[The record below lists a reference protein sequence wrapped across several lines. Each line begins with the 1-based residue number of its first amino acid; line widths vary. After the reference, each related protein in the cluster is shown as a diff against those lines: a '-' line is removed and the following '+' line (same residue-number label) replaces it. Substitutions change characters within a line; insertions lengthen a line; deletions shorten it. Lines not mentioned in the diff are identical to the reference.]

1 MNSQL
6 LTFHEYNFDRFV
18 SSQLLTSH
26 KIAVFSLQE
35 QGKLC
40 MIQNTAAACLMK
52 SYNELLTDVGAKNG
66 IVTLIRNACLKAHID
81 DVTVQVCSWSRWTT
95 VLRLWSTEITE
106 DFERNNPMCFV
117 NPQCSSNHLVNGVYV
132 YS

>member
-66 IVTLIRNACLKAHID
+66 IVTLIRNACLKAHIE
-81 DVTVQVCSWSRWTT
+81 DVTVPPSSGFRWNAVMRSWSTKITKDFETSNSHRPNQEAPIVT
-95 VLRLWSTEITE
+95 VLHSLG
-106 DFERNNPMCFV
+106 D
-117 NPQCSSNHLVNGVYV
+117 
-132 YS
+132 